1 MAAYKDLVGQKITK
15 VTSNPGEPKTGQMW
29 YNSSDGKLRG
39 LGIVSAWSSGS
50 NTNITRGSGYGFGT
64 LTAGV
69 TGTGEQGPPGLAPA
83 ATEEYNGSGWATG
96 NNYPRTDY
104 FISACGTQT
113 AGLASGG
120 FGPPKSNA
128 ANHYNG
134 TSWTAAAANMNVAK
148 FSGGMFGVQTSAIY
162 CGGDGPTPPSPGYV
176 ATTELYDGSSW
187 SEVADLPVAK
197 RQFATAGTATAGLA
211 SGGRI
216 GPGPT
221 VATVDQW
228 DGSSWTAASSLNT
241 ARRYLQGW
249 GLQTAAL
256 VCGGSPNGSTASALT
271 EMYDGTSWS
280 ETGDLATARHFGGT
294 SQNQGDNTSGWMAN
308 GNAGPTFYSNTE
320 EWNFSTNTI
329 TAGAW
334 SSATNMPEANYG
346 AGSFGTQTAF
356 VYFGGAPYPP
366 KTNATREYNGSSW
379 STTGNYIGSYMYLA
393 GCGVETAGL
402 GAGGQPPTQTS
413 SAEYDGSS
421 WTSGNSMSNQRQNTG
436 STMCGTQPAALV
448 VGGDRIPSTPRSLD
462 ACEEYDGTN
471 WSTGGTYPTVIQ
483 NTAAA
488 GTQTAGWAAGGTI
501 DSSPGTANTFTNATN
516 EYNGS
521 SWTAGGALPIVV
533 CRSGAAG
540 PDTAGLIFS
549 GTPNGPT
556 NITTTFGYDGAAWS
570 TRPNMATAR
579 QSVGAGGVS
588 SPSTAAIGAGGYV
601 TPGTTASTEEFNG
614 ETSAANITDFT
625 TR

>member
-1 MAAYKDLVGQKITK
+1 MSTYRKIHGRSIQAVTTDPTGDVTEGQI
-15 VTSNPGEPKTGQMW
+15 W
-29 YNSSDGKLRG
+29 YNTDSDTFKTVL
-39 LGIVSAWSSGS
+39 LSTAWASGS

-113 AGLASGG
+113 AGLAAGG

-128 ANHYNG
+128 ANQYNG

-162 CGGDGPTPPSPGYV
+162 CGGDGPVPGYV
-176 ATTELYDGSSW
+176 ATTELYNGSSW

-197 RQFATAGTATAGLA
+197 RQFATAGTSTAGLA

-228 DGSSWTAASSLNT
+228 DGSSWTAAPSLNT

-280 ETGDLATARHFGGT
+280 ETADLATARHFGGT
-294 SQNQGDNTSGWMAN
+294 SQNQGVNTSGWMAN
-308 GNAGPTFYSNTE
+308 GNAGPTFYTSTE
-320 EWNFSTNTI
+320 EFDSSANVI

-334 SSATNMPEANYG
+334 ANGDNMNT
-346 AGSFGTQTAF
+346 GSYNPAALVGGTQTA
-356 VYFGGAPYPP
+356 VIAAGGDTGGPAY
-366 KTNATREYNGSSW
+366 
-379 STTGNYIGSYMYLA
+379 STTKS
-393 GCGVETAGL
+393 E
-402 GAGGQPPTQTS
+402 
-413 SAEYDGSS
+413 EYDGSS
-421 WTSGNSMSNQRQNTG
+421 WT
-436 STMCGTQPAALV
+436 A
-448 VGGDRIPSTPRSLD
+448 TPTL
-462 ACEEYDGTN
+462 
-471 WSTGGTYPTVIQ
+471 
-483 NTAAA
+483 NTARAA
-488 GTQTAGWAAGGTI
+488 GTGTGTSTASIVFGAYPP
-501 DSSPGTANTFTNATN
+501 SNAPAT
-516 EYNGS
+516 ESWNGS
-521 SWTAGGALPIVV
+521 SWTTTPATVGAPMERAGG
-533 CRSGAAG
+533 
-540 PDTAGLIFS
+540 S
-549 GTPNGPT
+549 GTQTAALAFAYYNRPGNSNPTTVYSYNGSAWTTSPATMNSGRYGASGVGTQTAALAMGGVTVSPPAQSAAVEQWDGSSWTSKSSLTTARGYGGASGISTSAIFFGGNPPSPT
-556 NITTTFGYDGAAWS
+556 TATEGWDGTSWS
-570 TRPNMATAR
+570 TRPSMATTR
-579 QSVGAGGVS
+579 AGMGS
-588 SPSTAAIGAGGYV
+588 SGTSADSGISYGGGSQLTA
-601 TPGTTASTEEFNG
+601 TEEFTG
-614 ETSAANITDFT
+614 ESSALNVKTLT
-625 TR
+625 QS

>member
-29 YNSSDGKLRG
+29 YNSTNGKLRG
-39 LGIVSAWSSGS
+39 LGLVEAWSSGS
-50 NTNITRGSGYGFGT
+50 NTNIPRGSGYGFGT

-113 AGLASGG
+113 AGLAAGG

-162 CGGDGPTPPSPGYV
+162 CGGDGPVPGYV
-176 ATTELYDGSSW
+176 ATTELYNGSSW

-197 RQFATAGTATAGLA
+197 RQFATAGTSTAGLA

-228 DGSSWTAASSLNT
+228 DGSSWTAAPSLNT

-249 GLQTAAL
+249 GIQTSAI
-256 VCGGSPNGSTASALT
+256 VCGGSPDGAAGSALT

-294 SQNQGDNTSGWMAN
+294 SQNQGDNKSGWMAN
-308 GNAGPTFYSNTE
+308 GNAGPTFYSSTE

-329 TAGAW
+329 TAAAF
-334 SSATNMPEANYG
+334 SS
-346 AGSFGTQTAF
+346 
-356 VYFGGAPYPP
+356 GG
-366 KTNATREYNGSSW
+366 
-379 STTGNYIGSYMYLA
+379 
-393 GCGVETAGL
+393 
-402 GAGGQPPTQTS
+402 
-413 SAEYDGSS
+413 
-421 WTSGNSMSNQRQNTG
+421 
-436 STMCGTQPAALV
+436 
-448 VGGDRIPSTPRSLD
+448 
-462 ACEEYDGTN
+462 
-471 WSTGGTYPTVIQ
+471 
-483 NTAAA
+483 
-488 GTQTAGWAAGGTI
+488 
-501 DSSPGTANTFTNATN
+501 
-516 EYNGS
+516 
-521 SWTAGGALPIVV
+521 
-533 CRSGAAG
+533 
-540 PDTAGLIFS
+540 
-549 GTPNGPT
+549 
-556 NITTTFGYDGAAWS
+556 
-570 TRPNMATAR
+570 NMATPK
-579 QSVGAGGVS
+579 QDGAGFGIQ
-588 SPSTAAIGAGGYV
+588 TAAIGAGGYV
-601 TPGTTASTEEFNG
+601 SGYTNNAQSYNGTSWTAIPNINTTRSCRGLGTQASGLICAGNTPGDTPSAATESWNGSSWTSVNSMNTARASVFSIGTYTSGLIAGGSPTSATETWDGTNWTSNPSNINTTRRGGMSAGTVSAGLICAGDPLGGSPNPEVSNATEEWDGSSWTSGNNSITERNGARGFGIQTSAVITTGANQGGSVYYATSEIYNGTNWATNPSLANARGNTQPSGVGSPIASSGVIFGGFTGSYFDSTEHFTG
-614 ETSAANITDFT
+614 ETSAVNIADFT
-625 TR
+625 TS